1 LTTQRSVEGRGS
13 APAPLR
19 EGRLVDEATTA
30 RVDRLVLQTIERRG
44 RTVTAVS
51 DELEPVLRTARE
63 AASGGKRIRA
73 ALVVWGWRGA
83 QADGEPVEPDDA
95 VVGVAAGL
103 ELFHLAALVH
113 DDVMDRSGLRR
124 GRPTVHRVFEREH
137 RRRGFEGKAGDFG
150 SAVATLVG
158 DLCLTW
164 ADGLVSDALRD
175 VEPARVEATRRV
187 WDDLRSEVMAG
198 QYLDLLEQQRR
209 GSRLD
214 VLRRVTT
221 YKSAKYT
228 VEQPLLLG
236 AALGGAP
243 AALREGYSAF
253 GLDVGE
259 AFQLRDDLL
268 GVFGDPDL
276 TGKPSGEDLREGK
289 RTLLVALAERSAD
302 AVQQRLLRRGV
313 GDPHL
318 DADRLGRLRDVL
330 VDTGAVREVEQ
341 RIDEL
346 VARAHR
352 RLAGLDVPPPVRA
365 ALASAASACAWRLA

>member
-1 LTTQRSVEGRGS
+1 MTTHRAVEGREV
-13 APAPLR
+13 AHAPLQ
-19 EGRLVDEATTA
+19 EGRLVDAATTA
-30 RVDRLVLQTIERRG
+30 RVDRLVLETIERRG

-51 DELEPVLRTARE
+51 DELEPVLRAARE
-63 AASGGKRIRA
+63 AAGGGKRIRA

-83 QADGEPVEPDDA
+83 ASRSVEPDDA

-137 RRRGFEGKAGDFG
+137 RRRGFEGRAADFG

-164 ADGLVSDALRD
+164 ADALVSDALRQL
-175 VEPARVEATRRV
+175 EPSRVEATRRV
-187 WDDLRSEVMAG
+187 WDDLRTEVMAG

-289 RTLLVALAERSAD
+289 RTLLVALAERRAD
-302 AVQQRLLRRGV
+302 AVQQRLLHRDV
-313 GDPHL
+313 GDAHL
-318 DADRLGRLRDVL
+318 DADRLGRLRQVL
-330 VDTGAVREVEQ
+330 VETGAVREVEQ

-352 RLAGLDVPPPVRA
+352 RLAGLDVPQPVRA